1 MARTAQSGVVHL
13 DTHIVCWLYEGR
25 TELLSAAAMREI
37 ESGLLQV
44 SPMVQLELSYLHE
57 IWRISRSAASVLE
70 ALASDIGLSVA
81 DVSFAQ
87 VSKTAETLVWTRDPF
102 DRMIVAH
109 CMVAGAALISKDGLI
124 QQNFSK
130 VVW

>member
-1 MARTAQSGVVHL
+1 MARSGKSGIVHF

-25 TELLSAAAMREI
+25 TELLTPAAMRAI
-37 ESGLLQV
+37 ETGLLQV
-44 SPMVQLELSYLHE
+44 SPVVQLELAYLHE
-57 IWRISRSAASVLE
+57 IGRINRSGNFVLE
-70 ALASDIGLSVA
+70 ALAKDIGLSVA

-87 VSKTAETLVWTRDPF
+87 MVKVAETLSWTRDPF

-109 CMVAGAALISKDGLI
+109 AGIADALLVSKDVLI
-124 QQNFSK
+124 RKHCTS

>member
-1 MARTAQSGVVHL
+1 
-13 DTHIVCWLYEGR
+13 VCWLYEGR
-25 TELLSAAAMREI
+25 TELLTAAAI
-37 ESGLLQV
+37 SALESGLLQV

-57 IWRISRSAASVLE
+57 IGRISRGADYVLE

-87 VSKTAETLVWTRDPF
+87 VTKTAEGLIWTRDPF

-109 CMVAGAALISKDGLI
+109 CMVAGAVLVSKDGLI

>member
-1 MARTAQSGVVHL
+1 MARTAKSGVIHL

-25 TELLSAAAMREI
+25 TELLSPAALNAI
-37 ESGLLQV
+37 ENGLLQV
-44 SPMVQLELSYLHE
+44 SPMVQLELGYLHE
-57 IWRISRSAASVLE
+57 IGRINRTGNAVLD
-70 ALASDIGLSVA
+70 ALAKDIGLSVA

-87 VSKTAETLVWTRDPF
+87 AAKVAETLTWTRDPF

-109 CMVAGAALISKDGLI
+109 CEVADAVLVSKDQLI
-124 QQNFSK
+124 REHFLK

>member
-1 MARTAQSGVVHL
+1 MARTGKSGIVHL

-25 TELLSAAAMREI
+25 TELLTPAAMRAI
-37 ESGLLQV
+37 ETGLLQV
-44 SPMVQLELSYLHE
+44 SPVVQLELAYLHE
-57 IWRISRSAASVLE
+57 IGRINRSGNFVLE
-70 ALASDIGLSVA
+70 ALAKDIGLSVA

-87 VSKTAETLVWTRDPF
+87 MMKVAETLSWTRDPF

-109 CMVAGAALISKDGLI
+109 AGIADALLVSKDALICKHCTS
-124 QQNFSK
+124 